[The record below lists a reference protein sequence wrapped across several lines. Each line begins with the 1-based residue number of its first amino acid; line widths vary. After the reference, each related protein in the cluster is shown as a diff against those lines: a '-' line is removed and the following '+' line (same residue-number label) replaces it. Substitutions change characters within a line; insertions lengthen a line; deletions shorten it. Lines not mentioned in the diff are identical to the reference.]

1 MTFRNSVRLLL
12 TNFSLVWKI
21 LLYFG
26 ICFCVFVAI
35 FIPILGPIVS
45 KLTTA
50 GVFEELNEI
59 FNMIFTSPSDVITAV
74 ENVYIHFFAVL
85 RDNASVLMVNY
96 VFLGIVVFILI
107 PFFFGLFELA
117 LNDCL
122 YGFMTSQSQYGFTAT
137 FIKTFV
143 KSMALQAVKLLIMVP
158 INVLIIGILYGIIKL
173 FALGGLVNIICAFI
187 VFVMSLIVI
196 SMKITLFSCWTP
208 SMVVNNTNPFIA
220 LGNGIKVACKNYW
233 KNLSNVLV
241 AVLIAFVIN
250 FFFGLFSLGAGLFL
264 TVPITVVSFAI
275 IGMIIYF
282 NGRGMRYYVYVDT
295 FVTTKKLEEQDKT
308 QKLKNLL

>member
-107 PFFFGLFELA
+107 P
-117 LNDCL
+117 
-122 YGFMTSQSQYGFTAT
+122 
-137 FIKTFV
+137 
-143 KSMALQAVKLLIMVP
+143 
-158 INVLIIGILYGIIKL
+158 
-173 FALGGLVNIICAFI
+173 
-187 VFVMSLIVI
+187 
-196 SMKITLFSCWTP
+196 
-208 SMVVNNTNPFIA
+208 
-220 LGNGIKVACKNYW
+220 
-233 KNLSNVLV
+233 
-241 AVLIAFVIN
+241 
-250 FFFGLFSLGAGLFL
+250 
-264 TVPITVVSFAI
+264 
-275 IGMIIYF
+275 
-282 NGRGMRYYVYVDT
+282 
-295 FVTTKKLEEQDKT
+295 
-308 QKLKNLL
+308 